1 MVVCS
6 STVPP
11 SRRPVVQCERY
22 RPPERREPGSVGVA
36 VHKLHGEPVLVRAG
50 DAFEVRR
57 RVLTALFCSH
67 PSPRERAGVVGR
79 GERLPHLRTERTSGL
94 LAAAFEEFDAPES
107 QYDRLGVD
115 V

>member
-1 MVVCS
+1 MV
-6 STVPP
+6 
-11 SRRPVVQCERY
+11 RCERY

-57 RVLTALFCSH
+57 RVLTALFLFTPLAEGAC
-67 PSPRERAGVVGR
+67 RFVGR

>member
-1 MVVCS
+1 MHSRSVAAYSLPCS
-6 STVPP
+6 
-11 SRRPVVQCERY
+11 
-22 RPPERREPGSVGVA
+22 
-36 VHKLHGEPVLVRAG
+36 
-50 DAFEVRR
+50 
-57 RVLTALFCSH
+57 CSH